1 MRQFAHLSLWQLLT
15 QVVPKPCGCGSDCMW
30 KWVRT
35 VIPYERREHG
45 ICQTCHSV
53 LHKKEKTEGG
63 EERAGGRRQRDRHR
77 EGERKQETGGKGEET
92 VRKQ

>member
-45 ICQTCHSV
+45 ICQTCRSV